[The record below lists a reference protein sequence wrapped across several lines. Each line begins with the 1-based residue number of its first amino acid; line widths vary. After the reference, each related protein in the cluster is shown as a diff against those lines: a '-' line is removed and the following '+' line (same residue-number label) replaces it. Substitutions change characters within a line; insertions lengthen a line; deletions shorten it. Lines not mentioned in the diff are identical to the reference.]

1 MARNDAILI
10 KGRLITERVSTMIE
24 MLFEYRYLIWL
35 IGGPVAYW
43 LATSIPS
50 WQRVAR
56 AGTWNAERDYAS
68 WRVRNAFFVLVVLVP
83 LLVLTTMTI
92 LD

>member
-1 MARNDAILI
+1 M
-10 KGRLITERVSTMIE
+10 VE

-35 IGGPVAYW
+35 IGGPLAYW

-68 WRVRNAFFVLVVLVP
+68 WRVRNAFFALVVLVP

-92 LD
+92 IE